1 MMEARA
7 AEALADSGAPA
18 WRVCLIGNSF
28 LGAVRRAYE
37 SLPNRDKYIFSFF
50 ANAGSDFDK
59 LSIIDHKIVNAPHH
73 SGGSND
79 VRDHD
84 CFVIYGDA
92 PTPLNCAMFDR
103 GISRESYSSS
113 VRSTAVASWLGQF
126 NAIKLVHALRDV
138 TEKPMFLLS
147 HNVNQVGNIGT
158 RAQNEDGVALLAPL
172 ISPCQ
177 LIQFPAELFL
187 ENGRPKQQYYKGS
200 LNIAGQEADRNDNT
214 LRDRYHLNVDGG
226 ALILSAIMVSLDR
239 LAQPS

>member
-1 MMEARA
+1 MEAHA
-7 AEALADSGAPA
+7 AEALADSSASVL
-18 WRVCLIGNSF
+18 RVCLIGNSF

-37 SLPNRDKYIFSFF
+37 SLPNRDKYIFDFF

-59 LSIIDHKIVNAPHH
+59 LTIIDHKIVNAPHH
-73 SGGSND
+73 SGGSDD
-79 VRDHD
+79 VRDYD

-92 PTPLNCAMFDR
+92 PTPLNCAIFDR
-103 GISRESYSSS
+103 GLSRELYSSS
-113 VRSTAVASWLGQF
+113 VRSTA
-126 NAIKLVHALRDV
+126 
-138 TEKPMFLLS
+138 KPLFLLS

-158 RAQNEDGVALLAPL
+158 RAQNEDGVALMAPL

-177 LIQFPAELFL
+177 LIEFPAELFL

-226 ALILSAIMVSLDR
+226 ALILSAIMASLER